1 MLMAGTVTTTAQ
13 LKVDSQGKTNMGY
26 TSSYYPLYPYVPTAC
41 ANASGQEV
49 CNYGIVGSAFESSSE
64 AASNMGVL
72 GFAGNLTTGRN
83 YGVYGGLRGTEN
95 GAGIYGS
102 TTISYST
109 PMTGRYAGYF
119 KGDTYCNGTLT
130 ATNVV
135 TTSDTR
141 LKENIMPVC
150 KAVPKGTTLQNVL
163 DMNIVEYNFRFSPQ
177 LEEFLKTPKAKEIS
191 EEELEAL
198 IKEEK
203 LKQAQRHIGL
213 LAQELQSTYPQLVY
227 EGQDGYLGVNYLE
240 LVPVLIR
247 AIQELKQ
254 ELDEVKGGAD
264 ETKKTRSDATA
275 INTSS
280 IAFTSN
286 VLYQN
291 TPNPFKEKTI
301 IRFSLAPN
309 AQNASICIFDMS
321 GKMLKTLPVSPN
333 DTSVSVNGYELG
345 EGMFLYSL
353 LVNGQ
358 EIDTKRMIITK

>member
-1 MLMAGTVTTTAQ
+1 MKKKYVIVFVMFIVGTVTASAQ
-13 LKVDSQGKTNMGY
+13 LKVNCDGDVLIGTKLTLNNISYNAKVESGITGTSGHNVAFLGFSKLQSYNGSQACGVYGRGENDGNTAYGVVGTINAASNGAGVAGSPAAW
-26 TSSYYPLYPYVPTAC
+26 SSYYLQ
-41 ANASGQEV
+41 SK
-49 CNYGIVGSAFESSSE
+49 
-64 AASNMGVL
+64 
-72 GFAGNLTTGRN
+72 
-83 YGVYGGLRGTEN
+83 
-95 GAGIYGS
+95 
-102 TTISYST
+102 
-109 PMTGRYAGYF
+109 YAGF
-119 KGDTYCNGTLT
+119 FLGDARVTGIMDVGTL
-130 ATNVV
+130 VQS
-135 TTSDTR
+135 SDLR
-141 LKENIMPVC
+141 LKDNVSALSSRNESALDKVAGLNAVEFTYKDKLHGVVFPDSINEND
-150 KAVPKGTTLQNVL
+150 VL
-163 DMNIVEYNFRFSPQ
+163 KSIGHKSGKKHFG
-177 LEEFLKTPKAKEIS
+177 
-191 EEELEAL
+191 L
-198 IKEEK
+198 I
-203 LKQAQRHIGL
+203 
-213 LAQELQSTYPQLVY
+213 AQELQQLYPELV
-227 EGQDGYLGVNYLE
+227 EELQDGYLAVNYVE

-247 AIQELKQ
+247 AIQELKH

-301 IRFSLAPN
+301 IRFSLAPDV
-309 AQNASICIFDMS
+309 QNAAVCIFDMS